1 MRRVLFGVGVLSF
14 IALAGLAQVAAPLVS
29 LTLSASPSSLFVN
42 QEGTITIK
50 ISAGEAGARPPADL
64 FLVVDRSAT
73 VNVREMEKI
82 GSAIIEALSPQ
93 DRVGL
98 VSFGTDARV
107 DVPLTFDHEAVRTGL
122 KLLKP
127 LGKTAVGEGIAKALD
142 TLVINGREEAS
153 WAMILLSDGRFNT
166 GRTPLSQA
174 QRAAESGV
182 AIFTVATGRN
192 PDKTLLRELARL
204 TQGQFFE
211 QFTETVP
218 KQIAQALGKKIVARQ
233 IKITLVLPAFVN
245 YGIATFNAPNR
256 VTKNPDNSTTLLW
269 EFDGLA
275 AGETLE
281 ASFTVSSS
289 QTGTALLKPTFSYL
303 DARGRLVSPPVK
315 ELSLIV
321 RDRNRPP
328 TVNFEFLPAEP
339 KANDPITFID
349 RSTDDVGIVSWEWNF
364 GDGTSASEQNPVHR
378 YGADGSYSVTLT
390 VTDTDGERASATK
403 TVKVFTPRAIA
414 TRTIDT
420 NLPNDET
427 LPGER
432 VKVKITI
439 QALDRINGLVVVERF
454 PSDLTFKLVSTESGT
469 ARPSPGEVLWVFL
482 ETLEPG
488 TTRTLEYELTIPEP
502 DTPEPR
508 VIKLSG
514 SISSAAPAFETTT
527 TGETEIRVVTKLP
540 FPVIFARMDVSDPAN
555 PKVNLWLETNTISFE
570 QMQVAVSKFWLNN
583 ESVKNRPDGKVDFG
597 RIDIKTL
604 QILVAYWLTG
614 ASVFGPL
621 P

>member
-14 IALAGLAQVAAPLVS
+14 IALAGLAQVAAPPVS
-29 LTLSASPSSLFVN
+29 LTLSASPPSLFVN

-73 VNVREMEKI
+73 VNVREIEKI

-192 PDKTLLRELARL
+192 PDRTLLRELARL

-218 KQIAQALGKKIVARQ
+218 QQIAQALGKKIVARQ

-256 VTKNPDNSTTLLW
+256 VTKNPDNTTTIVW
-269 EFDGLA
+269 EIDGLA
-275 AGETLE
+275 AGETFE
-281 ASFTVSSS
+281 ASFTVSGS
-289 QTGTALLKPTFSYL
+289 QPGTAVLRPSLSFL
-303 DARGRLVSPPVK
+303 DARGRLFSPPVK

-339 KANDPITFID
+339 KANEPITFID
-349 RSTDDVGIVSWEWNF
+349 RSTDDVRIVAWEWNF

-378 YGADGSYSVTLT
+378 YRADGSYSVTLT

-403 TVKVFTPRAIA
+403 T
-414 TRTIDT
+414 
-420 NLPNDET
+420 N
-427 LPGER
+427 
-432 VKVKITI
+432 
-439 QALDRINGLVVVERF
+439 
-454 PSDLTFKLVSTESGT
+454 
-469 ARPSPGEVLWVFL
+469 
-482 ETLEPG
+482 
-488 TTRTLEYELTIPEP
+488 
-502 DTPEPR
+502 PEPR

-514 SISSAAPAFETTT
+514 SISSAAPAFELTT

-540 FPVIFARMDVSDPAN
+540 LPVIFARMDVSDPAN

-597 RIDIKTL
+597 KIDIKTL